1 MLVDSDS
8 FISVEKKLVKQGKLQ
23 KFEKENGP
31 VFISEI
37 VNNLT
42 DSTGIDLPIWVFIND
57 KAHLAVTKK
66 DLS

>member
-1 MLVDSDS
+1 MVQL
-8 FISVEKKLVKQGKLQ
+8 
-23 KFEKENGP
+23 
-31 VFISEI
+31 FISEI